1 MLLWARL
8 VDLVSWAGV
17 RVSKG
22 VAYGCFLGPRSWVLG
37 PGWYSML
44 SSMGSATPAVRLL
57 GRRDERAAKAVRPWY
72 SVVLWHTR
80 IPTGQDMNV

>member
-22 VAYGCFLGPRSWVLG
+22 VAYGCFLGPRSWVLN
-37 PGWYSML
+37 SSTV
-44 SSMGSATPAVRLL
+44 SSMGSATPAAWLL
-57 GRRDERAAKAVRPWY
+57 GRRDERAAKAVWPWY
-72 SVVLWHTR
+72 SVVSWHTR